1 MTTLATRAW
10 QSAAVILASLVV
22 TGAVAETIAGR
33 ITFPGR
39 SMPAAVVFLRNVD
52 TEALY
57 QQAIKRGEAEFNV
70 DVPPGRY
77 WVFMRPDE
85 PGLTG
90 LYGAHTQYSLCRS
103 ESNTGAPAA
112 CEDHA
117 LAEVPV
123 NAGDA
128 MTRVEVDDW
137 LLSDAAAQEI
147 DRILGQAPSAIDS
160 AELGRPRYSE
170 YRVARST
177 TPPAALDLASDARAA
192 PLAAEL
198 QAAASAGSNFAGRF
212 TLMRVTCGEQCE
224 RVALIDQANGA
235 VVFPEQL
242 AQVTNTLPCRAE
254 RALEF
259 RDDSRLL
266 EFTRREAE
274 FVITDSLLW
283 DVDARSFTPLAQYR
297 RNLERFCAG
306 ATPAQ

>member
-1 MTTLATRAW
+1 MRAW
-10 QSAAVILASLVV
+10 QSVAVILASLVV

-39 SMPAAVVFLRNVD
+39 SMPAAVVFLRSLD
-52 TEALY
+52 TEALH
-57 QQAIKRGEAEFNV
+57 QQAVKRGEVEFSV

-90 LYGAHTQYSLCRS
+90 LYGAHTQYSLCRAS
-103 ESNTGAPAA
+103 STGAPAA

-123 NAGDA
+123 NAGDEV
-128 MTRVEVDDW
+128 TRVEVDDW
-137 LLSDAAAQEI
+137 LLSDAAAHEI
-147 DRILGQAPSAIDS
+147 DRILGQAPSAVDT

-177 TPPAALDLASDARAA
+177 TPPPALDLATDPRAA

-198 QAAASAGSNFAGRF
+198 QAAALAGSNFAGRF
-212 TLMRVTCGEQCE
+212 TLVRVACGEQCE
-224 RVALIDQANGA
+224 RVALIDHANGA

-242 AQVTNTLPCRAE
+242 AQVSDTLPCRVE

-259 RDDSRLL
+259 RHDSRLL

-297 RNLERFCAG
+297 RSLERFCAG
-306 ATPAQ
+306 AAPAE